1 MIEQTDVLVI
11 GAGPSGTVAASIINK
26 AGYKVRIVEK
36 EKLPR
41 FVIGESLLPRCMEAL
56 DEAGFLP
63 ALEAQGFQE
72 KFGAKFINANKEV
85 MDFNFSDQYTKGWT
99 QTWQVK
105 RADFDHTLAKE
116 VERMGVSVEYKTE
129 VTNIE
134 FSGTDSITTV
144 TTPDGGSKQIKAKFI
159 VDGSGYG
166 RVIPRMFNMERPSE
180 LPSRK
185 ALFTHLRDTHRMN
198 YVEPNRILIVDHLPG
213 VWIWCIPFSD
223 GVTSVGVVS
232 KPDFFDDFKG
242 TPEEQIRAIIA
253 SDVNVKERFE
263 DCEFLFEPRILQS
276 WSASC
281 DKFFG
286 DGFALT
292 GNVTEF
298 LDPVFSSGVTLAV
311 SSSQLAANLVI
322 KQLKGELVDWQKEY
336 MDQLMIG
343 VNTFRT
349 YVLAWYDGSL
359 QKIFFNED
367 RPKDNVAKIC
377 SVLAGYVW
385 DMSNPF
391 VADSQNQVNR
401 LVRMIDLNK
410 KIVEFNNQP

>member
-1 MIEQTDVLVI
+1 MNIEQTDVLVI

-26 AGYKVRIVEK
+26 AGYKVKIVEK
-36 EKLPR
+36 EEFPR

-63 ALEAQGFQE
+63 ALKTQGFQE
-72 KFGAKFINANKEV
+72 KFGAKFINDQKEV

-99 QTWQVK
+99 WTWQVK
-105 RADFDHTLAKE
+105 RADFDKVLADE
-116 VERMGVSVEYKTE
+116 VEKMGVPIEYKTT
-129 VTNIE
+129 VTKIE
-134 FSGTDSITTV
+134 FSGTDSLTTV
-144 TTPDGGSKQIKAKFI
+144 STPDGGTKQIKARFI

-166 RVIPRMFNMERPSE
+166 RVIPRMFGMERPSE

-185 ALFTHLRDTHRMN
+185 ALFTHIRDTRRMN
-198 YVEPNRILIVDHLPG
+198 YVEPNRILIVDHQHQ

-223 GVTSVGVVS
+223 GTTSCGVVS
-232 KPDFFDDFKG
+232 NPEFFDDFKG
-242 TPEEQIRAIIA
+242 TPEEQLRAIIA
-253 SDVNVKERFE
+253 SDVNIKERFE
-263 DCEFLFEPRILQS
+263 GCEFLFEPRVLQS

-281 DKFFG
+281 DKFYG
-286 DGFALT
+286 DGFVLT

-311 SSSQLAANLVI
+311 ASSQLAAYLVI
-322 KQLKGELVDWQKEY
+322 KQLSGENVDWQKEY
-336 MDQLMIG
+336 MEQMMVG
-343 VNTFRT
+343 VDVFRT

-359 QKIFFNED
+359 QKIFFNEE
-367 RPKDNVAKIC
+367 RPHDNVIKIC

-385 DMSNPF
+385 DESNTF
-391 VADSQNQVNR
+391 VKDHQNCVNR

-410 KIVEFNNQP
+410 KIVEFNNK